1 MAAKA
6 ALARKNWKK
15 RGNLW
20 NQVSEALDDGK
31 LVRNVKEISDQDAYD
46 ENKNK
51 ARQERKHRH
60 VTKEDFKWAGTQS
73 RQTVRK
79 MKNPKAQWTWEE
91 GDMAKVGRDLS
102 AYWGIP
108 KDAICMIISPP
119 QPDGSIQVLYDGQP
133 STISTKVLRP
143 VGWTVDED

>member
-20 NQVSEALDDGK
+20 NQVSEAMDEGK
-31 LVRNVKEISDQDAYD
+31 LTRSVKEISDQTAYD

-60 VTKEDFKWAGTQS
+60 ATKEDFEWSGIQS

-91 GDMAKVGRDLS
+91 GDMAKIGRDLS
-102 AYWGIP
+102 YWGIP

-119 QPDGSIQVLYDGQP
+119 QPDGYTQVLYDGQP

-143 VGWTVDED
+143 MGWTVDED